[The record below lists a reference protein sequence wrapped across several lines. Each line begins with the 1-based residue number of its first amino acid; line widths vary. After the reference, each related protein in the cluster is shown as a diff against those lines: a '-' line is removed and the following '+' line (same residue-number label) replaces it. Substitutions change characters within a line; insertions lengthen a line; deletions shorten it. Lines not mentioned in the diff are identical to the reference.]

1 MCAKRKSVF
10 FSLMV
15 TIGVLFIV
23 ALAFGNPPVDKKQ
36 LKGGSSGGV
45 SVDKGA
51 GVTHKEIDQPNMK
64 DFRKLRQRQRLL
76 QSAKDGM
83 LTADMITTAA
93 KTGTDTVLVILV
105 EFGGTDTFTWTKGVS
120 TWDPLGKADSNE
132 STGTIG
138 DCTNIAADSGDFTY
152 SGPLHNQIARP
163 LSAEDRSGDMIWA
176 PDFSADY
183 YRNIIFGKGVTF
195 KYTREDGSVVN
206 QKFSGKSVNNYY
218 RDMSKN
224 VYQIAGDVVGWVQV
238 PHSVWW
244 YGADPCPGAR
254 SLANV
259 GHNGAI
265 PGAGSARTLVVDAL
279 NAVKTAYPAFDWAKY
294 DQDGDGE
301 IDRLWIIHA
310 GLGEE
315 DSTTLLNRTDY
326 GEGGLWSH
334 SSSLSPAYEIVP
346 GITAGPYIMMPE
358 NSGIAVL
365 AHEFAHNI
373 GADDFYAYGEGETS
387 AGFWTAM
394 ADDWTGYPIG
404 FQPPALDPYHL
415 DFLGWLNP
423 YVVSDSSMIHNVTV
437 VQTSK
442 SPGSGY
448 RGVKIPL
455 PDGMVPLSVQPG
467 GSYQWWGG
475 KEQLVNAMMTM
486 RNPINIPG
494 GGAALS
500 FDLAYAIEEA
510 WDFLWV
516 QVSADNGTTW
526 TTLTNA
532 HTSCTHDAGWIGGAY
547 GFPSDLCGA
556 NIGGFTGTS
565 PTYPGYATETF
576 SLNAYAGQNI
586 LLRFWYMTDWSTQL
600 EGPFVDNI
608 TVTTGFSD
616 YAENGDANWTY
627 ADGWS
632 RNDGNETFTHN
643 YYLQFRNVTSS
654 GGYDSAL
661 GDSRWRFGPANSGL
675 LVWYNNNFYQDNEIA
690 SYLNGAFGFGPK
702 GRMLVVDAHPE
713 PYRDPYYVA
722 LGYNNEGANVNTRSL
737 MRDAPFS
744 LFDSVPFTMKAPDW
758 VYEDTLFE
766 GRPAVPLFND
776 SLGYYPGAEYV
787 SRGPGYDP
795 AVYIWDTVQWDAGVA
810 VPSRVSYGI
819 NAPGY
824 TGATPFRFHCSRASA
839 GALSCYWYNTGLG
852 YDGGT
857 GNPGD
862 VGGEY
867 GWNVKIV
874 KQKKN
879 AATLRV
885 WNSRF
890 AVAPDLNGTWGS
902 LEQSCVPTS
911 GGETCQLNGSFRV
924 LNTGAVDAGSSQI
937 YLYLSEDGSYDNGDR
952 LLKKLKI
959 KPLLAGS
966 NAVAEVAY
974 VFPAGV
980 NATDKYIIAV
990 IDPLDKVAESH
1001 EDNNE
1006 TAYHVGA
1013 DD

>member
-1 MCAKRKSVF
+1 MSAKRRSVL

-15 TIGVLFIV
+15 TVSVLLIV

-36 LKGGSSGGV
+36 FKGGASGGV
-45 SVDKGA
+45 AVDKGA

-64 DFRKLRQRQRLL
+64 DFRKLRQRQRVL
-76 QSAKDGM
+76 QSGRDGM

-105 EFGGTDTFTWTKGVS
+105 EFAGTDTFTWTKGVS
-120 TWDPLGKADSNE
+120 TWDPLGQANSAE
-132 STGTIG
+132 WAGTIG
-138 DCTNIAADSGDFTY
+138 DCSNIAAETGEFTY
-152 SGPLHNQIARP
+152 SGPLHNQIGRP
-163 LSAEDRSGDMIWA
+163 LSAEDRSGDMIWT

-218 RDMSKN
+218 SDMSRN
-224 VYQIAGDVVGWVQV
+224 VYQITGDVVGWVQV
-238 PHSVWW
+238 PHSIWW

-254 SLANV
+254 SGGT

-265 PGAGSARTLVVDAL
+265 PGAGSARTLVMDAL
-279 NAVKTAYPAFDWAKY
+279 NAVKTAYPTFDWAKY

-315 DSTTLLNRTDY
+315 DSTTVLNRTDY

-334 SSSLSPAYEIVP
+334 SSSLSPAYEVVP
-346 GITAGPYIMMPE
+346 GVMAGPYIMMPE

-365 AHEFAHNI
+365 AHEFGHNI
-373 GADDFYAYGEGETS
+373 GTDDFYAYGEGETS
-387 AGFWTAM
+387 AGFWTLM

-423 YVVSDSSMIHNVTV
+423 YVVSDSSMIHTVTV

-442 SPGSGY
+442 SPSSGY

-455 PDGMVPLSVQPG
+455 SDGVVPLPVQPT

-475 KEQLVNAMMTM
+475 KEQLVNAMMTT
-486 RNPINIPG
+486 RNAISIPG
-494 GGAALS
+494 GGATLS
-500 FDLAYAIEEA
+500 FSLAYAIEEG

-516 QVSADNGTTW
+516 QVSMDNGTNW

-532 HTSCTHDAGWIGGAY
+532 HTSCTHDGGWIGGTY

-556 NIGGFTGTS
+556 GIGGFTGTS
-565 PTYPGYATETF
+565 PTYPSYSTETF

-616 YAENGDANWTY
+616 YAESGDANWTY

-675 LVWYNNNFYQDNEIA
+675 LVWYNNNYYTDNEIFN
-690 SYLNGAFGFGPK
+690 YMNDAFGFGPK

-722 LGYNNEGANVNTRSL
+722 QGYNNEGANVNTRSL

-766 GRPAVPLFND
+766 GRPAVSLFND

-787 SRGPGYDP
+787 LRGPGHP
-795 AVYIWDTVQWDAGVA
+795 AGTYIWDTLQWDASVA
-810 VPSRVSYGI
+810 IPSTVSYGI
-819 NAPGY
+819 NASGY
-824 TGATPFRFHCSRASA
+824 TGADPFRFHCNRAAA
-839 GALSCYWYNTGLG
+839 GTLSCYWYGTGLG
-852 YDGGT
+852 YNGGT

-879 AATLRV
+879 AATLRI
-885 WNSRF
+885 WNSRY
-890 AVAPDLNGTWGS
+890 AVAPDLNGAWDS

-911 GGETCQLNGSFRV
+911 GGEKCQINGSFRV
-924 LNTGAVDAGSSQI
+924 LNTGAVDAGSSQV
-937 YLYLSEDGSYDNGDR
+937 YLYLSEDGSYDQGDR
-952 LLKKLKI
+952 LLKKLKV

-966 NAVAEVAY
+966 HAVAEVAY

-1006 TAYHVGA
+1006 TPYHVDG